1 MSTPPG
7 LGIRGRLLLCR
18 YQLVLAAKGG
28 DSIFKIVE
36 TNDFKQL
43 PHITLAFKPGNDMA
57 IKQVCSKQATT
68 CAAAILLLK
77 APNSATVPGF
87 PPVRGEEQL

>member
-1 MSTPPG
+1 MSEPPG
-7 LGIRGRLLLCR
+7 LELRGCPLPCR

-28 DSIFKIVE
+28 DSIFRIVE

-57 IKQVCSKQATT
+57 IKQVCGKEG
-68 CAAAILLLK
+68 CAH
-77 APNSATVPGF
+77 
-87 PPVRGEEQL
+87 

>member
-1 MSTPPG
+1 MKGKRPLQVEGCCVRG
-7 LGIRGRLLLCR
+7 LRGRLLLCR

-57 IKQVCSKQATT
+57 IKQVCGKEGCTY
-68 CAAAILLLK
+68 
-77 APNSATVPGF
+77 
-87 PPVRGEEQL
+87 